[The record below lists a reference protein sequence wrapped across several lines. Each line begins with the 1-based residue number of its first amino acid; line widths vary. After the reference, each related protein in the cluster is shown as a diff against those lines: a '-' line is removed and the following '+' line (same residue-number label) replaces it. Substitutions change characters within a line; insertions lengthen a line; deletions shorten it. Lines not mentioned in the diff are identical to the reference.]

1 MTGIPVPPPF
11 VPQPYQR
18 VGVEPEIPPE
28 PFEPP
33 PGPITNVVIERPA
46 PKPRKPIQ
54 RKAPAPPPPPEP
66 KPTLSPEDLAY
77 KAKSVRNYLTGLN
90 ATERRRIIE
99 ELGKS

>member
-18 VGVEPEIPPE
+18 VGVEPEIPETPIE
-28 PFEPP
+28 IPD
-33 PGPITNVVIERPA
+33 GPITNVVIERPA
-46 PKPRKPIQ
+46 PMPRK
-54 RKAPAPPPPPEP
+54 ATAPPPPEP